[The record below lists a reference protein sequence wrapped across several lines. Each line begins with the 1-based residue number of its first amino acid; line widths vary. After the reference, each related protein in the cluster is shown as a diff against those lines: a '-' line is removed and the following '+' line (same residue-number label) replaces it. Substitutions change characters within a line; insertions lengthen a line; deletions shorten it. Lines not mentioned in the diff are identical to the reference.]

1 MDYALWFVFVL
12 YIFEIWDIDFGWK
25 NYKGEHV
32 ELILTT
38 WKEIKRILHK
48 ILYEIC
54 ISWKISDKKKKRN
67 KFFEISPIKFQ
78 WNFNE
83 NNKKIPILFLLTKSI
98 QFPLKFHHLKEENL
112 EENKKFERK

>member
-48 ILYEIC
+48 ILYEIR
-54 ISWKISDKKKKRN
+54 I
-67 KFFEISPIKFQ
+67 F
-78 WNFNE
+78 
-83 NNKKIPILFLLTKSI
+83 
-98 QFPLKFHHLKEENL
+98 
-112 EENKKFERK
+112 